1 MKPMLA
7 AKYDPARARFPLLG
21 SVKVDGIR
29 VLVDGGVALSRSLE
43 PIPNHSV
50 QRWVRRNRDRLQG
63 VDGELAVGPLDAP
76 DLFRRT
82 SSGVMSADG
91 EPDFVLHVFDSWDMT
106 GESYRSRFSRLRE
119 LEDHMFDARFQVLPQ
134 ASLGDERLVQEL
146 MSHYVEKG
154 YEGLMLR
161 DPDGLYKF
169 GRATVKQ
176 GQLLKL
182 KAWEDAEAILVGVQ
196 EEMHNANELTQD
208 NLGHAKRSGHAENM
222 VGKARMGA
230 MRVRNEDLWPGIE
243 FGIGTGFDAEQRS
256 AYWATRGMLVGKI
269 VKFKYFPTG
278 SKEAPRFPVF
288 LGFRD
293 RMDL

>member
-1 MKPMLA
+1 MLA
-7 AKYDPARARFPLLG
+7 AKYDPAKARFPLLG
-21 SVKVDGIR
+21 SIKVDGIR

-43 PIPNHSV
+43 PIPNHHV
-50 QRWVRRNRDRLQG
+50 QRWMRNNRDALQG
-63 VDGELAVGPLDAP
+63 VDGELTVGPLNAP

-91 EPDFVLHVFDSWDMT
+91 EPDFVLNAFDLWN
-106 GESYRSRFSRLRE
+106 
-119 LEDHMFDARFQVLPQ
+119 LP
-134 ASLGDERLVQEL
+134 DRPYWERLEQLEVVDMNLLSRHFEALLQRTL
-146 MSHYVEKG
+146 MGHEEVDG
-154 YEGLMLR
+154 YLQAMTSQGHEGVMLR

-182 KAWEDAEAILVGVQ
+182 KAWEDAEAVLVGMQ

-230 MRVRNEDLWPGIE
+230 MRVRNENLWPGVE

-256 AYWATRGMLVGKI
+256 VYWATRDMLVGKI

-293 RMDL
+293 ARDM